1 VASVVAEISPA
12 ITSFRLSMMVVG
24 GSGTMGLT
32 NTVIKVEGISE
43 GEVTYL
49 SPVLSVGIF

>member
-32 NTVIKVEGISE
+32 NTVITVEGISE